1 MLISTTKPN
10 VFVNTNCVCR
20 LWIERQG
27 DLLYKVMASLSDST
41 TLCLNFFP
49 VKEMAENYLKEVVTK
64 YNISI

>member
-10 VFVNTNCVCR
+10 VFINTDYVCR

-27 DLLYKVMASLSDST
+27 DLLYKVMASLSDGT

-64 YNISI
+64 HNISV